1 VRLTRHQAA
10 NLETFVANLET
21 AFAPA
26 PETAGDS
33 AGVIFIAHSIELEE
47 FGLEGAVF
55 SYGHKEY
62 THEDH
67 TRSIADFYRSLLE
80 EGKIG
85 GFDDKVK
92 LAQIA
97 FTGNPVNDIIQIA
110 GGLLRKE
117 LEAKAARGAA

>member
-1 VRLTRHQAA
+1 MRLTRDQAA

-21 AFAPA
+21 AIAPA
-26 PETAGDS
+26 PASAGEG

-55 SYGHKEY
+55 SYGHTEY
-62 THEDH
+62 THADH

-85 GFDDKVK
+85 RYKDKLK
-92 LAQIA
+92 LAEVA

-117 LEAKAARGAA
+117 LEAKAARGAV